1 MDNIFPNL
9 ESAFG
14 GKGQVKDILMKERD
28 VSEKIQYVEI
38 SKLQN
43 FKNHIFSPIAKNKF
57 EELKTSIEQNG
68 VLVPIIIRK
77 ISNREFEIISGHN
90 RVQACKELGY
100 NTIPAIIKDVDDNE
114 ANLIMIDTNV
124 SQRDKLLPSELMK
137 AYSIKQEILKKLK
150 FDQVGKNE
158 DNSSDTYDTR
168 EKLAESENTSATQ
181 ISRYL
186 RLKELIPE
194 LLELVDKEK
203 IPFTVGVTL
212 SFLKKEHQQILFEI
226 LNDNSKLKVTLKQAE
241 KLKTTK
247 ATMTKEYILNI
258 LNNKSTKNELKFTG
272 RIKTPLV
279 KKYKDKFNSD
289 EEFTKL
295 IEILL
300 EKHFNSIQNLSDKNL
315 T

>member
-1 MDNIFPNL
+1 MDNIFPKL

-14 GKGQVKDILMKERD
+14 GKIQIKDTLTIENSI
-28 VSEKIQYVEI
+28 SEKIYNIEI
-38 SKLQN
+38 DKLLN
-43 FKNHIFSPIAKNKF
+43 FKNHIFPPISEDKF
-57 EELKTSIEQNG
+57 EELKSSIDQNG
-68 VLVPIIIRK
+68 ILVPIIIRK
-77 ISNREFEIISGHN
+77 NSSTQYEIISGHN

-100 NTIPAIIKDVDDNE
+100 TTIPAIVKNVDDDE

-137 AYSIKQEILKKLK
+137 AYSIKQEILKSR
-150 FDQVGKNE
+150 FDQLEKNE
-158 DNSSDTYDTR
+158 DIPSVPYDTR
-168 EKLAESENTSATQ
+168 EKLAEQENTSTSQ

-194 LLELVDKEK
+194 LLELVDNEK
-203 IPFTVGVTL
+203 LPFTVGVTL
-212 SFLKKEHQQILFEI
+212 SFLKKDYQQILFEI
-226 LNDNSKLKVTLKQAE
+226 LNDNSKLKITLKQAE

-247 ATMTKEYILNI
+247 ATLTKEYILNL
-258 LNNKSTKNELKFTG
+258 LNNKTTKNEPKFTG
-272 RIKTPLV
+272 KIKAPLV

-289 EEFTKL
+289 EDFTKL

-300 EKHFNSIQNLSDKNL
+300 EEHFNKIQNLSDKNH

>member
-1 MDNIFPNL
+1 MLFR
-9 ESAFG
+9 S
-14 GKGQVKDILMKERD
+14 
-28 VSEKIQYVEI
+28 
-38 SKLQN
+38 
-43 FKNHIFSPIAKNKF
+43 
-57 EELKTSIEQNG
+57 
-68 VLVPIIIRK
+68 
-77 ISNREFEIISGHN
+77 
-90 RVQACKELGY
+90 
-100 NTIPAIIKDVDDNE
+100 
-114 ANLIMIDTNV
+114 
-124 SQRDKLLPSELMK
+124 
-137 AYSIKQEILKKLK
+137 
-150 FDQVGKNE
+150 
-158 DNSSDTYDTR
+158 
-168 EKLAESENTSATQ
+168 EKLAEQENTSATQ

-212 SFLKKEHQQILFEI
+212 SFLKKEYQQILLEI
-226 LNDNSKLKVTLKQAE
+226 LNDNSKQKITLKQAE

-247 ATMTKEYILNI
+247 ATLTKEYILNL
-258 LNNKSTKNELKFTG
+258 LNNKTTKNELKFTG

-300 EKHFNSIQNLSDKNL
+300 EKHFNSIKDLSDKNL

>member
-1 MDNIFPNL
+1 MDNILPNL

-14 GKGQVKDILMKERD
+14 GKRHVKDILINEHD
-28 VSEKIQYVEI
+28 VSEKIHYVEI
-38 SKLQN
+38 NKLVN

-57 EELKTSIEQNG
+57 EELKSSIEQNG
-68 VLVPIIIRK
+68 ILVPIIIRK
-77 ISNREFEIISGHN
+77 LSSKEFEIISGHN
-90 RVQACKELGY
+90 RVQACRELNY
-100 NTIPAIIKDVDDNE
+100 DTIPAIIKNVNDDE

-137 AYSIKQEILKKLK
+137 AYSIKQEILKSN
-150 FDQVGKNE
+150 FDQLGKNE
-158 DNSSDTYDTR
+158 ENTSDTYDTR
-168 EKLAESENTSATQ
+168 EKLAEQENTSSSQ

-194 LLELVDKEK
+194 LLEFVDNEK

-212 SFLKKEHQQILFEI
+212 SFLKKEYQQILFEI
-226 LNDNSKLKVTLKQAE
+226 LNDNQKLKITLKQAE

-247 ATMTKEYILNI
+247 ATLTKEYILNI
-258 LNNKSTKNELKFTG
+258 LNNKTTKNEPKFTG
-272 RIKTPLV
+272 KIKTPLV

>member
-247 ATMTKEYILNI
+247 ATITKEYILNI
-258 LNNKSTKNELKFTG
+258 LNNKSTKNEPRFTG

>member
-14 GKGQVKDILMKERD
+14 GKGQIKDITIKKYN

-38 SKLQN
+38 DKLIS
-43 FKNHIFSPIAKNKF
+43 FKNHIFSPISENKF
-57 EELKTSIEQNG
+57 QELKSSINQSG
-68 VLVPIIIRK
+68 ILVPIIIRK
-77 ISNREFEIISGHN
+77 FSNQEFEIISGHN
-90 RVQACKELGY
+90 RVKACKELGY
-100 NTIPAIIKDVDDNE
+100 NTIPAIIKDVNDDE
-114 ANLIMIDTNV
+114 ANLIMIDTNI

-137 AYSIKQEILKKLK
+137 AYSIKQAILKS
-150 FDQVGKNE
+150 DQVGKNE
-158 DNSSDTYDTR
+158 DNSSGTCDTR
-168 EKLAESENTSATQ
+168 EKLAEQENTSATQ

-212 SFLKKEHQQILFEI
+212 SFLKKEYQQILLEI
-226 LNDNSKLKVTLKQAE
+226 LNDNSKLKITLKQAE

-247 ATMTKEYILNI
+247 APLTKEYILNL
-258 LNNKSTKNELKFTG
+258 LNSKTTKNELKFTG

-300 EKHFNSIQNLSDKNL
+300 EKHFNSIKDLSDKNL

>member
-1 MDNIFPNL
+1 MNNTFPNL

-14 GKGQVKDILMKERD
+14 GKRQVKDILINEHD
-28 VSEKIQYVEI
+28 VSEKIHYVEI
-38 SKLQN
+38 NKLVN

-57 EELKTSIEQNG
+57 EELKSSIDQNG
-68 VLVPIIIRK
+68 ILVPIIIRK
-77 ISNREFEIISGHN
+77 LSNKEFEIISGHN
-90 RVQACKELGY
+90 RVQACKELNY
-100 NTIPAIIKDVDDNE
+100 DTIPAIIKNVNDDE
-114 ANLIMIDTNV
+114 ANLIMIDTNI

-137 AYSIKQEILKKLK
+137 AYSIKQEILKSNFYQL
-150 FDQVGKNE
+150 GKNE
-158 DNSSDTYDTR
+158 ENSSDTYDTR
-168 EKLAESENTSATQ
+168 EKLAEQENTSASQ

-186 RLKELIPE
+186 RLKELLPH
-194 LLELVDKEK
+194 LLELVDNER

-212 SFLKKEHQQILFEI
+212 SFLKKEYQQTLFEI
-226 LNDNSKLKVTLKQAE
+226 LNDNQKLKITLKQAE
-241 KLKTTK
+241 KLKNTK
-247 ATMTKEYILNI
+247 ATLTKEYILNL
-258 LNNKSTKNELKFTG
+258 LNNKTTKNESKFTG
-272 RIKTPLV
+272 KIKTLLV